1 MTDEVKT
8 AIENAGTA
16 AEAAAATTAKSLWA
30 KLQDEVKVHHVVVT
44 AVLVGFLLGCIVMY
58 FLPFKH

>member
-1 MTDEVKT
+1 
-8 AIENAGTA
+8 
-16 AEAAAATTAKSLWA
+16 
-30 KLQDEVKVHHVVVT
+30 VKVHHVVVT